1 MSGAAAS
8 AGDGRMIPGQ
18 VIAADGD
25 IELNVGRETATVRV
39 ENVGDRPI
47 QVGSHFHFA
56 ATNPQLSFDRA
67 AAWGMRLDIPA
78 GTSARFEPGMARAVG
93 LVAIGGA
100 RRVPGLRP
108 EWAGALDERGPEPTD
123 PTADG
128 PTREGDR

>member
-1 MSGAAAS
+1 MS
-8 AGDGRMIPGQ
+8 AGASTAPGRRAPGQ
-18 VIAADGD
+18 VIAADGE
-25 IELNVGRETATVRV
+25 IELNAGRATARVRV

-78 GTSARFEPGMARAVG
+78 GTSVRFEPGMSRDVG
-93 LVAIGGA
+93 LVALAGA

-108 EWAGALDERGPEPTD
+108 EWAGALDERGPGAGAGSAGAHSSVSES
-123 PTADG
+123 
-128 PTREGDR
+128 